1 MSHRVEF
8 LKEVSKIFGEDT
20 PPARFVQIMKAQFGE
35 DHPMVL
41 AAAYDAWRLG
51 DYRDAKA
58 HLIRYL
64 GFEPSAPSITF
75 T

>member
-1 MSHRVEF
+1 MCEDSARI
-8 LKEVSKIFGEDT
+8 LAKILYGD
-20 PPARFVQIMKAQFGE
+20 

-51 DYRDAKA
+51 DYGDAKA
-58 HLIRYL
+58 QLIRHL
-64 GFEPSAPSITF
+64 GFEPSAPSVTF